1 MEINWFTF
9 VAQLLNFFILVWLLK
24 RFLYKPILDAIAERE
39 NKIISQLKEA
49 EAKEIEAT
57 IEKDEYLKKNKMFDQ
72 EKKELMDKVIAETND
87 EREKRLEIARN
98 EAIELRL
105 KLEKSFEEMQEN
117 MEQELVQK
125 TKQEVL
131 SIARMTLN
139 SLASITL
146 DEQIVVVFIKRLA
159 ELPKDDKMSFV
170 EAFKENRNP
179 IKITSAFEL
188 HEKQQTLMKDA
199 IHAILGSTTLFEFV
213 IKPDLIG
220 GIELTANGFKLAW
233 SISEFINSFEKSISE
248 TRAEEY
254 K

>member
-49 EAKEIEAT
+49 EDEKSEAT
-57 IEKDEYLKKNKMFDQ
+57 NEKAEYLKKNSMFDQ
-72 EKKELMDKVIAETND
+72 EKKGLIDKVIAEINE
-87 EREKRLEIARN
+87 EREKRLEIARD

-105 KLEKSFEEMQEN
+105 KLEKSFEEIQEN
-117 MEQELVQK
+117 MKLELVQK

-146 DEQIVVVFIKRLA
+146 NEQIVVVFIKRLV
-159 ELPKDDKMSFV
+159 ELQKGDKRGFV
-170 EAFKENRNP
+170 EAFNENLNP
-179 IKITSAFEL
+179 IKITSAFAL
-188 HEKQQTLMKDA
+188 QEKQQIEIIDTVQY
-199 IHAILGSTTLFEFV
+199 ILGTESLFEFAV
-213 IKPDLIG
+213 NPDLIG
-220 GIELTANGFKLAW
+220 GIELSANGFKLAW
-233 SISEFINSFEKSISE
+233 NISEFINSFEKSVSE
-248 TRAEEY
+248 IKIE
-254 K
+254 